1 MGRRKHRGSDK
12 STLQRGDKKGNK
24 PNLVPR
30 KDNKSTRVNHNNRA
44 DQLNPN
50 NDAYWKA
57 RKYEER
63 PNDWESRSPDDS
75 SDQK

>member
-1 MGRRKHRGSDK
+1 MARRKQGGSGK
-12 STLQRGDKKGNK
+12 SALQRGDKKGNK
-24 PNLVPR
+24 PNPVPR
-30 KDNKSTRVNHNNRA
+30 KANKSIQVNCNNRA

-57 RKYEER
+57 RKHDER
-63 PNDWESRSPDDS
+63 PNDWESRSSDDS